1 VEAVLGYLLIFAAR
15 VTDVTLATLRMLM
28 VVQGR
33 KVYSACIGFFEIL
46 IYVTALNQVVNNLDN
61 VGNLLAYALGFA
73 CGNYIGITI
82 ENKIAL
88 GTLAVQIIHKGDNN
102 QELVEELREAGF
114 GVTIFA
120 AQGREGSRDVISAVI
135 RRKDLEKIKKIV
147 YKFDPDAFIITNSIS
162 PISGGYFSAI
172 KKK

>member
-1 VEAVLGYLLIFAAR
+1 MEALLGYLLIFIAR

-33 KVYSACIGFFEIL
+33 KIYSACIGFVEIL
-46 IYVTALNQVVNNLDN
+46 IYVTALNQVVNNLDR
-61 VGNLLAYALGFA
+61 VGNLIAYALGFA
-73 CGNYIGITI
+73 CGNFIGITI

-88 GTLAVQIIHKGDNN
+88 GTLSVQIIHKADNGK
-102 QELVEELREAGF
+102 ELVDELRETGF
-114 GVTIFA
+114 GVTTFV
-120 AQGREGSRDVISAVI
+120 AQGREGDRDVINAVI